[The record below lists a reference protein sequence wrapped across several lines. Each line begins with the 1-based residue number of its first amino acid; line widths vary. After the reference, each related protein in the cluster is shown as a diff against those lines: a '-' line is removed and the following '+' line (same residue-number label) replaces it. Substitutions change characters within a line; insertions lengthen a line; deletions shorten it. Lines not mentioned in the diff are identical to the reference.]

1 MAAQAASF
9 QNALATGLGAITS
22 AHVLAD
28 LSCPSENNGSWS
40 FVHVDSVCRVP
51 LSHPC
56 RTRKAQSIHARI
68 ACCGVL
74 RRAAAC
80 FKSLMLITHLCLCF
94 SKSSP
99 RASGQYQQFCA
110 EIGRI
115 EERMRALVSEAPPL
129 LPSSPPRAPCK
140 DTSMAGGPSRLS
152 AVRTRKSSGCAS
164 RKSVREHAL
173 PFGPAH
179 DSILSSFMPTCRY
192 RALSAECARTRVT
205 RYPTDHASDISRW
218 LHAM

>member
-1 MAAQAASF
+1 
-9 QNALATGLGAITS
+9 
-22 AHVLAD
+22 
-28 LSCPSENNGSWS
+28 
-40 FVHVDSVCRVP
+40 
-51 LSHPC
+51 
-56 RTRKAQSIHARI
+56 
-68 ACCGVL
+68 
-74 RRAAAC
+74 
-80 FKSLMLITHLCLCF
+80 MLITHLCLCLA
-94 SKSSP
+94 KSSP

-115 EERMRALVSEAPPL
+115 EERMRALVAEAPPL

-164 RKSVREHAL
+164 RKSIREHAL

-205 RYPTDHASDISRW
+205 RYPTDHASDRRSKYVTLWLSPCSGSAVVFAMATRHVMIGHLYPCPHLRLEKPLHSAKWQATAASHIKRW
-218 LHAM
+218 C